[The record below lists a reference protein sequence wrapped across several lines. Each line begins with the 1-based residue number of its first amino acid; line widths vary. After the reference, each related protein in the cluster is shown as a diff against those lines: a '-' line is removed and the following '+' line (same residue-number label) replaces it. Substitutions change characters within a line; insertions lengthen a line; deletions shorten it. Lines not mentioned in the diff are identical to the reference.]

1 MKEPRENEGTQTCR
15 SPDQIQGPA
24 VLVLQ
29 LMRGGG
35 RGAQTLLTDSELG
48 CDEYRLVQE
57 RINEERAGRP
67 GAPTDAGG
75 RAALLH
81 APADTGGVRYCG
93 GDRWKI
99 AKPSRGPPRN
109 IRGRAAVL
117 HAPTNTAARGQSC
130 TLQPIRRR
138 AGSPDGSPILR
149 RGRAGSPDGSP
160 ILRRGRAGNS
170 LSPIQSGS
178 VRRRRHRIR
187 ALRSGISCSVRR
199 ELRGVARDLFDRAA

>member
-35 RGAQTLLTDSELG
+35 RGAPTLLTDSELG

-57 RINEERAGRP
+57 RLNEERAGRP

-149 RGRAGSPDGSP
+149 RGRAG
-160 ILRRGRAGNS
+160 NS